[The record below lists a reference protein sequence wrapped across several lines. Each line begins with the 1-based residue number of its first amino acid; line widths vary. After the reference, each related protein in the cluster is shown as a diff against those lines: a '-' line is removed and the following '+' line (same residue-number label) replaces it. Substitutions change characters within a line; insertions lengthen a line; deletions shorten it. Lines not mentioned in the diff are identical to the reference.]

1 MFLKKKQFWGT
12 LIAIAL
18 LAYCVKD
25 VRLHHLESLAERL
38 DFRYVIPAILCAFA
52 FPISRALRWRLMVS
66 QQKKVPA
73 GRVITLYSAGQILN
87 IVMPALTGQV
97 GRLIL
102 FSRSEGLRKTYIFST
117 ILLEVLFDA
126 ISLIVV
132 LVLTS
137 LAFVLPAKYGPAGY
151 IISAIVIVVL
161 VLLYLL
167 LHYQQ
172 SLENFGRRRLRERWP
187 GLYVS
192 LRKFLRSF
200 TQGLNL
206 LRSSQHFIG
215 SLFYSL
221 LSWVVHILM
230 VYYLLKSF
238 GFHLP
243 IAASASIMIINTLA
257 LMIPITPG
265 NAGTFEFAVS
275 TALAAFPEV
284 GRSDA
289 VLFALALHLLDLLPV
304 MVLGFI
310 YIKFE
315 KVSISELKEKHE
327 GEDIFDRVS
336 DDGTLIEDEEA
347 V

>member
-12 LIAIAL
+12 LVAIAL

-25 VRLHHLESLAERL
+25 IRVHHLQALSHRL
-38 DFRYVIPAILCAFA
+38 DVTYLVPSIVCTFA
-52 FPISRALRWRLMVS
+52 FIIARALRWRLMISQSKSVS
-66 QQKKVPA
+66 A

-87 IVMPALTGQV
+87 IIMPALTGQV

-102 FSRSEGLRKTYIFST
+102 FARSEGLRKTFVFST
-117 ILLEVLFDA
+117 IVLEIVFDA

-151 IISAIVIVVL
+151 IISALVVVVM
-161 VLLYLL
+161 VLLYLI
-167 LHYQQ
+167 LHYQHR
-172 SLENFGRRRLRERWP
+172 LEEIGRKHLRNRWP
-187 GLYVS
+187 GIYIS
-192 LRKFLRSF
+192 LRKSIRSF

-215 SLFYSL
+215 GLFYSL
-221 LSWVVHILM
+221 MSWITHILV
-230 VYYLLKSF
+230 VYFLLKSF

-243 IAASASIMIINTLA
+243 IAAAASVMIINTLA
-257 LMIPITPG
+257 LMVPITPG

-289 VLFALALHLLDLLPV
+289 VLFALALHILDLLPTAI
-304 MVLGFI
+304 LGFV
-310 YIKFE
+310 YLKFE
-315 KVSISELKEKHE
+315 RVSISELKEKHE
-327 GEDIFDRVS
+327 DEDIFDRVS
-336 DDGTLIEDEEA
+336 EDGTLIEDEET

>member
-12 LIAIAL
+12 LVAIAL
-18 LAYCVKD
+18 LVYCVKD
-25 VRLHHLESLAERL
+25 IRLHHLEALSERL
-38 DFRYVIPAILCAFA
+38 DWVYLVPAVASAFVFMIA
-52 FPISRALRWRLMVS
+52 RALRWRLMVS
-66 QQKKVPA
+66 RNRSVPA

-87 IVMPALTGQV
+87 IIMPALTGQV

-102 FSRSEGLRKTYIFST
+102 FARSEGLRKTFVFST

-126 ISLIVV
+126 ISLIIV
-132 LVLTS
+132 LILTS

-151 IISAIVIVVL
+151 IISALVAVVL
-161 VLLYLL
+161 ILLYLI
-167 LHYQQ
+167 LHYQHR
-172 SLENFGRRRLRERWP
+172 LEDIGRKHLRDRWP
-187 GLYVS
+187 GIYVS
-192 LRKFLRSF
+192 LRKSIRSF

-215 SLFYSL
+215 GLFYSL
-221 LSWVVHILM
+221 LSWITHILV
-230 VYYLLKSF
+230 VYFLLRSF

-243 IAASASIMIINTLA
+243 IAAAASVMIINTLA

-289 VLFALALHLLDLLPV
+289 VLFALALHILDILP
-304 MVLGFI
+304 MMLLGFI
-310 YIKFE
+310 YLKFAR
-315 KVSISELKEKHE
+315 VSISELKEKHE
-327 GEDIFDRVS
+327 DEDIFDRVS
-336 DDGTLIEDEEA
+336 DDGTLIEDEET